1 MIIEIVERHHV
12 SIGLIQIFRELKV
25 RLKRKIFYIPGFDP
39 RSEAYY
45 KKLLLSQFPH
55 IKEHQ
60 LINEKSRVVFE
71 TEDLEVDYE
80 ILSWHKEVQAYWG
93 KGVVTNLNNTYTLFK
108 EYVFKGAY
116 FRLYKNLSKKD
127 AVQKA
132 FSVYFFLIWL
142 FLFSLGGS
150 WLCSEA
156 IDNGLSV
163 SVFIGST
170 IFILL
175 NIGVYKLF
183 DGLNIFWVT
192 RIMNFFVLYANK
204 KVPKVLEREKVFKAK
219 IITALQSKKFDEVI
233 VVAHSVGTI
242 LCVDTLS
249 DLVEKNQDERL
260 TVVTLG
266 HCVSAV
272 SMVKNSEWFNDRLA
286 VLAHRNSFWID
297 VTAGKDAVAFYK
309 VNPGLVDVSKPNL
322 TLSAGFH
329 RIFTREF
336 YKAVKWNFY
345 KIHFLYLYNPK
356 FPENSAFN
364 YQKLL
369 FDPQLF
375 KQLNKAAS

>member
-1 MIIEIVERHHV
+1 MWRCELYK
-12 SIGLIQIFRELKV
+12 GLSLAI
-25 RLKRKIFYIPGFDP
+25 KRKIFYIPGFDP
-39 RSEAYY
+39 RSEIYY
-45 KKLLLSQFPH
+45 KKLLLNQFPY

-60 LINEKSRVVFE
+60 LSNEKSRVVFE
-71 TEDLEVDYE
+71 TEQLEVDYE

-93 KGVVTNLNNTYTLFK
+93 KGALTNLKTTYTLFK

-116 FRLYKNLSKKD
+116 FRLYKNLSKRD
-127 AVQKA
+127 AIQKA

-150 WLCSEA
+150 WLFSET

-170 IFILL
+170 VFILL

-192 RIMNFFVLYANK
+192 RIMNFFVLYAHK
-204 KVPKVLEREKVFKAK
+204 KVPKVLDKEKALKAK
-219 IITALQSKKFDEVI
+219 IITALQSKEFDEVI
-233 VVAHSVGTI
+233 LVAHSVGTI
-242 LCVDTLS
+242 LCVDMLI
-249 DLVEKNQDERL
+249 DLVENDQDESL
-260 TVVTLG
+260 TIVTLG

-286 VLAHRNSFWID
+286 ILANRKSFWID

-309 VNPGLVDVSKPNL
+309 VNPGLIDISKPDL

-329 RIFTREF
+329 KIFDTSF
-336 YKAVKWNFY
+336 YQSIKWNFY
-345 KIHFLYLYNPK
+345 KVHFLYLYNPT
-356 FPENSAFN
+356 FANRSDFN
-364 YQKLL
+364 FQKML
-369 FDPQLF
+369 FDPALLQNL
-375 KQLNKAAS
+375 KAKKNNLHNGF